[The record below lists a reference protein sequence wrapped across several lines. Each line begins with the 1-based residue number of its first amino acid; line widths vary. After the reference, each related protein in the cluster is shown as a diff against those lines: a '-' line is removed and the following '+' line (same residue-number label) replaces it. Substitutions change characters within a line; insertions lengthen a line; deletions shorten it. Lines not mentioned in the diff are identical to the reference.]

1 MKLKEKMNNNDMS
14 IVDHLEELR
23 WRILKSLGSILLMSV
38 LTFNFANFLVEIL
51 IKPASQINSDLN
63 LQVLTIQGMFL
74 LKWNL
79 AIIGGIIL
87 SLPVIT
93 VQVWKFLSPGL
104 YDKEKKILVPLI
116 LTAFICFILGGIFS
130 YKVILPFSL
139 DFFAS
144 MITAD
149 IQNNFS
155 INYYFSFVLSL
166 MIGAGL
172 IFELPVASFLFSS
185 IGLINPE
192 FLKTYRREAIAITV
206 VLSAIIT
213 PPDPISLIIMSIP
226 MLILYEI
233 SIAVSWFANK
243 IFNNE
248 T

>member
-1 MKLKEKMNNNDMS
+1 MS
-14 IVDHLEELR
+14 NPMSLVDHLEELR
-23 WRILKSLGSILLMSV
+23 WRILKSLGSILIMSII
-38 LTFNFANFLVEIL
+38 TFNFANELVEIL
-51 IKPASQINSDLN
+51 ISPATSIKSDLN

-79 AIIGGIIL
+79 SIIGGIIL
-87 SLPVIT
+87 SIPVIT

-104 YDKEKKILVPLI
+104 YDKEKKILLPLI
-116 LTAFICFILGGIFS
+116 LTAFLCFLLGGIFS
-130 YKVILPFSL
+130 YTIVLPFSL

-166 MIGAGL
+166 IIGAGI
-172 IFELPVASFLFSS
+172 IFELPIVSFLFSS
-185 IGLINPE
+185 IGLINPT
-192 FLKTYRREAIAITV
+192 FLRKYRREAIAITV
-206 VLSAIIT
+206 ILSAIIT

-233 SIAVSWFANK
+233 SIAVSWFAIK
-243 IFNNE
+243 LFSVDK
-248 T
+248 

>member
-243 IFNNE
+243 LFNNE
-248 T
+248 K

>member
-1 MKLKEKMNNNDMS
+1 MS
-14 IVDHLEELR
+14 I
-23 WRILKSLGSILLMSV
+23 I
-38 LTFNFANFLVEIL
+38 TFNFSNELVEIL
-51 IKPASQINSDLN
+51 ISPATSIKSDLN

-79 AIIGGIIL
+79 SIIGGIIL

-93 VQVWKFLSPGL
+93 IQVWKFLSPGL
-104 YDKEKKILVPLI
+104 YDKEKKILLPLI
-116 LTAFICFILGGIFS
+116 LTAFLCFILGGIFA
-130 YKVILPFSL
+130 YTVVLPFSL

-166 MIGAGL
+166 IIGAGI
-172 IFELPVASFLFSS
+172 IFELPIVSFLFSS
-185 IGLINPE
+185 IGLINPT
-192 FLKTYRREAIAITV
+192 FLRNYRREAIAITV
-206 VLSAIIT
+206 ILSAIIT

-233 SIAVSWFANK
+233 SIAVSWFAIK
-243 IFNNE
+243 LFSADK
-248 T
+248 

>member
-1 MKLKEKMNNNDMS
+1 MSNQDMS
-14 IVDHLEELR
+14 LFDHLEELR
-23 WRILKSLGSILLMSV
+23 WRILKSLASIIIMSI
-38 LTFNFANFLVEIL
+38 LTFNFANYLVEIL
-51 IKPASQINSDLN
+51 IKPATQINSDLN

-79 AIIGGIIL
+79 SIICGIIL

-104 YDKEKKILVPLI
+104 YNKEKKILVPLI

-155 INYYFSFVLSL
+155 INYYFSFVLTL

-185 IGLINPE
+185 IGIINPE
-192 FLKTYRREAIAITV
+192 FLRTYRREAIAVTII
-206 VLSAIIT
+206 LSAIIT

-226 MLILYEI
+226 ILVLYEI
-233 SIAVSWFANK
+233 SISVSWFANK
-243 IFNNE
+243 LFDNE
-248 T
+248 I

>member
-1 MKLKEKMNNNDMS
+1 MS
-14 IVDHLEELR
+14 NPMSLVDHLEELR
-23 WRILKSLGSILLMSV
+23 WRILKSLGSILIMSII
-38 LTFNFANFLVEIL
+38 TFNFANELVEIL
-51 IKPASQINSDLN
+51 ISPAISIKSDLN

-79 AIIGGIIL
+79 SIIGGIIL
-87 SLPVIT
+87 SIPVIT

-104 YDKEKKILVPLI
+104 YGKEKKILLPLI
-116 LTAFICFILGGIFS
+116 LTAFLCFLLGGIFA
-130 YKVILPFSL
+130 YTIVLPFSL

-166 MIGAGL
+166 IIGAGI
-172 IFELPVASFLFSS
+172 IFELPIVSFLFSS
-185 IGLINPE
+185 IGLINPT
-192 FLKTYRREAIAITV
+192 FLRKYRREAIAITV
-206 VLSAIIT
+206 ILSAIIT

-233 SIAVSWFANK
+233 SIAVSWFAIK
-243 IFNNE
+243 LFSVDK
-248 T
+248 

>member
-1 MKLKEKMNNNDMS
+1 MS
-14 IVDHLEELR
+14 LFDHLEELR
-23 WRILKSLGSILLMSV
+23 WRILKSLASIIIMSI
-38 LTFNFANFLVEIL
+38 LTFNFANYLVEIL
-51 IKPASQINSDLN
+51 IKPATQINSDLN

-79 AIIGGIIL
+79 SIICGIIL

-104 YDKEKKILVPLI
+104 YNKEKKILVPLI
-116 LTAFICFILGGIFS
+116 LTAFICFILGGVFS

-155 INYYFSFVLSL
+155 INYYFSFVLTL

-185 IGLINPE
+185 IGIINPE
-192 FLKTYRREAIAITV
+192 FLRTYRREAIAVTII
-206 VLSAIIT
+206 LSAIIT

-226 MLILYEI
+226 ILVLYEI

-243 IFNNE
+243 LFDNE
-248 T
+248 I

>member
-1 MKLKEKMNNNDMS
+1 MSNQDMS
-14 IVDHLEELR
+14 LFDHLEELR
-23 WRILKSLGSILLMSV
+23 WRILKSLASIIIMSI
-38 LTFNFANFLVEIL
+38 LTFNFANYLVEIL
-51 IKPASQINSDLN
+51 IKPATQINSDLN

-79 AIIGGIIL
+79 SIICGIIL

-93 VQVWKFLSPGL
+93 VQIWKFLSPGL
-104 YDKEKKILVPLI
+104 YNKEKKILVPLI
-116 LTAFICFILGGIFS
+116 LTAFICFILGGIFA

-155 INYYFSFVLSL
+155 INYYFSFVLTL

-185 IGLINPE
+185 IGIINPE
-192 FLKTYRREAIAITV
+192 FLRTYRREAIAVTII
-206 VLSAIIT
+206 LSAIIT

-226 MLILYEI
+226 ILVLYEI

-243 IFNNE
+243 LFDNE
-248 T
+248 I